1 MVICKKQKNDII
13 LRNRLITKYLENLK
27 KLNIMSKIGTTANT
41 ITLNYL
47 PQNLIIKS
55 ASENTSTPFN
65 DLTQLNVS
73 VNGTE
78 IVSMA
83 SNATIETARS
93 EERRVGI
100 DPTATSSIG
109 LPKQTVLQLSDGKI
123 ENVNCNITFTSST
136 DYNVYANSE
145 NLGTENYFW
154 STSTINALSNNIYS
168 DFRSLSFPEDDGEI
182 IVQWKNGFSDKYVLD
197 DGREVVALSSQYM
210 SQVSL
215 PYQTYVS
222 IFNPGNEIASVQY
235 FNNNA
240 TTAQTAVVQR

>member
-1 MVICKKQKNDII
+1 
-13 LRNRLITKYLENLK
+13 
-27 KLNIMSKIGTTANT
+27 MSKIGTTANT

-47 PQNLIIKS
+47 PQNLVINS
-55 ASENTSTPFN
+55 ASVTGEEPFN

-83 SNATIETARS
+83 SNATIETAFS
-93 EERRVGI
+93 VNNQVGGKI
-100 DPTATSSIG
+100 NLGATGQVG
-109 LPKQTVLQLSDGKI
+109 LPKQTVLQLADGKI
-123 ENVNCNITFTSST
+123 ENVNCNLTFTSST

-168 DFRSLSFPEDDGEI
+168 DFRSLAFPEDDGEI
-182 IVQWKNGFSDKYVLD
+182 IVQWKNGFSDKFVLD
-197 DGREVVALSSQYM
+197 DGRELVSLASQFM
-210 SQVSL
+210 SQISI
-215 PYQTYVS
+215 PTDQYIC
-222 IFNPGNEIASVQY
+222 IFNPNNEIASVQY

-240 TTAQTAVVQR
+240 SNAQTVVVQR

>member
-1 MVICKKQKNDII
+1 
-13 LRNRLITKYLENLK
+13 
-27 KLNIMSKIGTTANT
+27 MSKIGTTANT

-47 PQNLIIKS
+47 PQNLVINSTTLAS
-55 ASENTSTPFN
+55 ATPFN

-83 SNATIETARS
+83 SNATIETAFS
-93 EERRVGI
+93 VNNQVGGQA
-100 DPTATSSIG
+100 TANLG
-109 LPKQTVLQLSDGKI
+109 LPKQTVLQLADGKI
-123 ENVNCNITFTSST
+123 ENVNCNITFTSAT

-145 NLGTENYFW
+145 TLGTENYFW

-168 DFRSLSFPEDDGEI
+168 DFRSLSFPEDDGELI
-182 IVQWKNGFSDKYVLD
+182 IQWKNGYSDKFVLD
-197 DGREVVALSSQYM
+197 DGREAVALSSKYM
-210 SQVSL
+210 SQVNL
-215 PYQTYVS
+215 PNNAYVS
-222 IFNPGNEIASVQY
+222 IFNPGDEIASVQY

>member
-1 MVICKKQKNDII
+1 
-13 LRNRLITKYLENLK
+13 
-27 KLNIMSKIGTTANT
+27 MSKIGTTANT

-47 PQNLIIKS
+47 PQNLVINS
-55 ASENTSTPFN
+55 ASGIPSSPFN

-83 SNATIETARS
+83 SNATIETAFS
-93 EERRVGI
+93 VNNQVGGVL
-100 DPTATSSIG
+100 DLAGTSTVG
-109 LPKQTVLQLSDGKI
+109 LPKQAVLQLADGKI
-123 ENVNCNITFTSST
+123 ENVNCNLTFTSTT

-145 NLGTENYFW
+145 TLGTENYFW

-168 DFRSLSFPEDDGEI
+168 DFRSLSFPEDDGELI
-182 IVQWKNGFSDKYVLD
+182 IQWKNGFSDKFVLD
-197 DGREVVALSSQYM
+197 NGREAVALASKYM
-210 SQVSL
+210 SQINL
-215 PYQTYVS
+215 PNQTYVS
-222 IFNPGNEIASVQY
+222 IFNPDNSIASVQY

>member
-1 MVICKKQKNDII
+1 
-13 LRNRLITKYLENLK
+13 
-27 KLNIMSKIGTTANT
+27 MSKIGTTANT

-47 PQNLIIKS
+47 PQNLVINS
-55 ASENTSTPFN
+55 ASPVTSQPFD

-83 SNATIETARS
+83 SNATIETAFS
-93 EERRVGI
+93 VNNQVGG
-100 DPTATSSIG
+100 TAADNQG

-123 ENVNCNITFTSST
+123 ENVNCNLTFTSAT
-136 DYNVYANSE
+136 EYNVYANSE
-145 NLGTENYFW
+145 ILGTENYFW

-168 DFRSLSFPEDDGEI
+168 DFRSLSFPEDQGEL
-182 IVQWKNGFSDKYVLD
+182 IVQWKNGFSDKFVLD
-197 DGREVVALSSQYM
+197 NGREIVALASQYM
-210 SQVSL
+210 SQINL
-215 PYQTYVS
+215 PNQTYVS

-240 TTAQTAVVQR
+240 STAQTVVVQR